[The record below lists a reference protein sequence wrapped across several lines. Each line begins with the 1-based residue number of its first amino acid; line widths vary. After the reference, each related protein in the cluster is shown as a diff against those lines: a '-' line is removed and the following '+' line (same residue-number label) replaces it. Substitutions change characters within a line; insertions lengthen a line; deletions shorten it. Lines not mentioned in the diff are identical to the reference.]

1 MNEITL
7 DQFLEN
13 ESIFTR
19 IQSLSPYPFFDKMP
33 PLDMDIHL
41 SMFYGE
47 RVIYPKMV
55 KYSLDDLARLIN
67 NVHKSK
73 WENLIKVYELDIS
86 KGETITIDEQK
97 QGSTINTGANTRTHN
112 VSAFN
117 TVDLIA
123 DNSDIDSST
132 NTVNNDDTRL
142 LTESKNSLQATFNNL
157 LLTQKLNIIEAV
169 VKDTASYLTLD
180 IY

>member
-19 IQSLSPYPFFDKMP
+19 VQTLTPYPFFDQMN
-33 PLDMDIHL
+33 PLDMDMHL
-41 SMFYGE
+41 SMFYGG
-47 RVIYPKMV
+47 RIVYPKMV
-55 KYSLDDLARLIN
+55 RYSLDDLTRLIN
-67 NVHKSK
+67 SVHKDK
-73 WENLIKVYELDIS
+73 WENLIKVGGLDIS
-86 KGETITIDEQK
+86 EGSTRTIDEQK

-112 VSAFN
+112 ISAFN
-117 TVDLIA
+117 TPELVA
-123 DNSDIDSST
+123 DNSDTDSST

-142 LTESKNSLQATFNNL
+142 LTESNNSLQATYNNL

-169 VKDTASYLTLD
+169 VKDTANYLTLD

>member
-1 MNEITL
+1 MTEITL

-19 IQSLSPYPFFDKMP
+19 IQSLSPYPFFDQMP
-33 PLDMDIHL
+33 PLDMDNHL
-41 SMFYGE
+41 SIFYGE
-47 RVIYPKMV
+47 RIIYPKMI

-67 NVHKSK
+67 NVHQDK
-73 WENLIKVYELDIS
+73 WENLIKVNELDIS
-86 KGETITIDEQK
+86 KGTTRTIDEQK

-117 TVDLIA
+117 SPDLVA

-142 LTESKNSLQATFNNL
+142 LTESSNSLQAIFNNL
-157 LLTQKLNIIEAV
+157 LLIQKVNIIETV

>member
-19 IQSLSPYPFFDKMP
+19 IRTLSPYPFFDQMP

-47 RVIYPKMV
+47 RVIYPKMI
-55 KYSLDDLARLIN
+55 KYDLDDLARLIN
-67 NVHKSK
+67 NVHQSK
-73 WENLIKVYELDIS
+73 WENLIKVNDFDIG
-86 KGETITIDEQK
+86 K
-97 QGSTINTGANTRTHN
+97 GSTRTVDETKQDSIINTGANTRTHN
-112 VSAFN
+112 ISAFN
-117 TVDLIA
+117 SPDLVV
-123 DNSDIDSST
+123 DNSDVDSTT
-132 NTVNNDDTRL
+132 NTVNNDGTRL
-142 LTESKNSLQATFNNL
+142 LTESNSSMQAVYNNL
-157 LLTQKLNIIEAV
+157 LLSQKLNIIEAV

>member
-19 IQSLSPYPFFDKMP
+19 IQSLSPYPFFDQML

-41 SMFYGE
+41 SMFHGE
-47 RVIYPKMV
+47 RIVYPKMV